1 MSERTDS
8 TFDVEGEL
16 AWELS
21 DRCDQV
27 QEGWQTRARN
37 LAADDAAYGELFR
50 RALIVRERLRGC
62 ALELEALANEAKAFH
77 DFEVSENRE
86 EIPDE
91 VRGMM
96 RAQMRD
102 EADDIRYTVFPADT
116 SENLQSVADALDDL
130 FHTETFDSV
139 KLLADLWQAHWARNH
154 DVNEPVTPV
163 KRAT

>member
-1 MSERTDS
+1 MSCGNGV
-8 TFDVEGEL
+8 FDYEGEA

-21 DRCDQV
+21 DKCDQV
-27 QEGWQTRARN
+27 QEGWAFRALK
-37 LAADDAAYGELFR
+37 LATDDAAYGELFR
-50 RALIVRERLRGC
+50 RALIVQDHLRNY
-62 ALELEALANEAKAFH
+62 ALELESIANEAKALH
-77 DFEVSENRE
+77 DFEVEENRE

-102 EADDIRYTVFPADT
+102 EADESRFTVFPAET
-116 SENLQSVADALDDL
+116 SENLQAVADALDDL

-154 DVNEPVTPV
+154 DVNEPVTE
-163 KRAT
+163 